1 MKKEYITPMTEQFQ
15 VVMTAILAGSDKN
28 PQFESDGQSGT
39 MSLFSGDDDSNNATG
54 DAMGKSG
61 SLWD

>member
-15 VVMTAILAGSDKN
+15 VAMTAILAGSDKN
-28 PQFESDGQSGT
+28 PQFESNGQTGT
-39 MSLFSGDDDSNNATG
+39 MSLGDDNAEG
-54 DAMGKSG
+54 EAWGKGG